1 LARGHMIAIDAQH
14 YAKCLAKLYKCT
26 HLSQKDQEESYTKVL
41 HGIVFA
47 ELVY

>member
-1 LARGHMIAIDAQH
+1 LARGHMIAIDAQY
-14 YAKCLAKLYKCT
+14 YAKCLYKCT

-47 ELVY
+47 ELVYWII